1 MNPDRH
7 ANRDVGLRCAALLA
21 LIAGACSPAPAAVS
35 DAANGEVAG
44 GDQPVFR
51 VDATWPKPFEQNWI
65 LGQLT
70 AVAVDSRDHVWITHA
85 TGGLSFAALGATHD
99 PPTAICCTPAP
110 EIIAFDAEGNVVQA
124 WDFEPGQPIT
134 NTSLPGVHLWP
145 ASRHGIFVDHND
157 FVWLGTRGHHQ
168 VLKFTRDGEL
178 VLAIG
183 TYDTPGGSNE
193 RGLLGTPADMWV
205 SPETNEVFI
214 ADGYGNRRVVVHDGE
229 TGEYLRHWGAYG
241 NVPDDEYEF
250 VPPEQNPPLPP
261 QFNTVHGIQGSRDG
275 LLYVGDRT
283 NNRIQVFR
291 QSGEFVKEGVVA
303 PGTLWSG
310 SAYDIAL
317 SADPEQRFL
326 YLVDGA
332 NQKIWI
338 LEREDLLL
346 IGEIGQGGY
355 QAGNFIRPHNLAS
368 DSRGNLYTAEVET
381 QRVQR
386 FLVGTPGGE

>member
-1 MNPDRH
+1 MTHHPDAYR
-7 ANRDVGLRCAALLA
+7 ALALLLA
-21 LIAGACSPAPAAVS
+21 LTPATACSPAPAAVS
-35 DAANGEVAG
+35 EAAGSDV
-44 GDQPVFR
+44 PVFQ
-51 VDATWPKPFEQNWI
+51 VDATWPRPFEENWI

-70 AVAVDSRDHVWITHA
+70 AVAVDSRDHVWITHS
-85 TGGLSFAALGATHD
+85 TGQLSFAALGATHD

-110 EIIAFDAEGNVVQA
+110 EIIEFDAEGNVVQA
-124 WDFEPGQPIT
+124 WDFTPGEPMR
-134 NTSLPGVHLWP
+134 TSLPGEHLWP

-157 FVWLGTRGHHQ
+157 FVWMGTRGHHQ
-168 VLKFTRDGEL
+168 VLKFTREGEL

-183 TYDTPGGSNE
+183 RYDTPGGSNE
-193 RGLLGTPADMWV
+193 QGLLGTPADVWV

-229 TGEYLRHWGAYG
+229 TGAYLRHWGAYG
-241 NVPDDEYEF
+241 NAPDDDYEF
-250 VPPEQNPPLPP
+250 VPPEQNPPPPP

-283 NNRIQVFR
+283 NNRVQVFR
-291 QSGEFVKEGVVA
+291 QSGEFVKEQAVA

-317 SADPEQRFL
+317 SPDPEQRFL
-326 YLVDGA
+326 YVVDGA
-332 NQKIWI
+332 NQKIWVLTRDD
-338 LEREDLLL
+338 LELV
-346 IGEIGQGGY
+346 GEIGQGGY
-355 QAGNFIRPHNLAS
+355 QAGNFIRPHNLAI

-386 FLVGTPGGE
+386 FLVRTPAGG